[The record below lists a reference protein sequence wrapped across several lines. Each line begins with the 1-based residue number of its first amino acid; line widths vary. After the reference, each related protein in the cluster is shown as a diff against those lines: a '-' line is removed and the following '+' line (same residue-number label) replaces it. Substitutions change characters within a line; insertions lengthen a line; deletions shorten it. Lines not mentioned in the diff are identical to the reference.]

1 MFPLIVG
8 SIFIRCVALVWSIK
22 VWFRL
27 RDHRITW
34 LSAVLVCLIARQTLT
49 LFGHLGEGGEVR
61 TSILAEIF
69 ATGTSFLCLGAV
81 YGLSRMIQD
90 RDAAAEA
97 LRRSE
102 ETQRALI
109 NAMPDAMFLMNREG
123 VYLSY
128 KTPDESRL
136 IVPPATFLNRKVSEV
151 LPAEMAGKCRQAI
164 EAALSTG
171 RPQSYEY
178 DYTRG
183 NMTRRWEA
191 RVAVCG
197 RDEVLV
203 LVRDITDL
211 RRMEQALQRTTEDL
225 ERAQAV
231 AHTGSWVSD
240 VEPSGRLTWSAE
252 TSRIFGFAPG
262 EFDERVET
270 FFRHVHPDDA
280 GRVRAAANRSFA
292 TGEPYDLEH
301 RIIRRDGQVRW
312 VRERA
317 DVVCDPQGRAIRMI
331 GVVQEITDRKRTE
344 EALLASESRYRRLT
358 EHGALGVWEVD
369 AGGHTIYAN
378 PRMCALLEVDSQD
391 NLKGIDFRTF
401 FAPSSL
407 ATLAAQ
413 LERRRAGHAS
423 TYELD
428 MIGARGGRRTVLVSG
443 APMMDAS
450 ASLSSLIATFAD
462 ITEHKLAQ
470 QRLREAEQRNALL
483 LRQTPLGVI
492 IVGLDTRI
500 LEWNPSAEKIFG
512 YPADEA
518 IGRSFENLIIPE
530 SARAHVS
537 RVWSELCAGKGGT
550 RSTNE
555 NLTKS
560 GAVITCEWYNSP
572 LVDADSRVFAVACM
586 VQDVTEVHRLERELR
601 QSQKMEAIG
610 RLASG
615 VAHDFSNLLTAI
627 SGFTSLARR
636 TLSPQHPA
644 VRSLDRV
651 DEAAAQ
657 AVGVTK
663 ALLTFSRRGTTEKG
677 PVELCQIIQDAA
689 RLLRRTLPANVEL
702 RTRDEGE
709 PLWVHADTT
718 QLQQVVMNL
727 AINARDAMRKGGVIT
742 ITAHHAGPDHA
753 AVSVRD
759 EGEGMSPEV
768 QARIFEP
775 FFTTKPPGEGTGLG
789 LAISHA
795 IVKDHGGQ
803 FNVVSEPGR
812 GSTFTFT
819 LPVGSPPSAEPAQAA
834 PVISAG
840 KGESLL
846 LFSTHAFTREIM
858 SSSLKSFGYSVLQV
872 TDPALLPELAADP
885 AARLLII
892 DTDSL
897 PEPRPE
903 CLARIRA
910 AAGPLKTLLLGAVL
924 NSQGPSP
931 DTHDL
936 VLPKPFQIHEL
947 AAAVSEALT

>member
-8 SIFIRCVALVWSIK
+8 SILIRCVALTWSIK

-27 RDHRITW
+27 RDHRIIW

-49 LFGHLGEGGEVR
+49 LIGHLGDGGDVR
-61 TSILAEIF
+61 TSLLAEMF
-69 ATGTSFLCLGAV
+69 ATGTSLLCLGAV
-81 YGLSRMIQD
+81 YGLSRMIED
-90 RDAAAEA
+90 RDSTAAA

-136 IVPPATFLNRKVSEV
+136 IIPPATFLNRKVSDV
-151 LPAEMAGKCRQAI
+151 LPPEMAGQCRRAI
-164 EAALSTG
+164 EAALNTG

-178 DYTRG
+178 DYARG
-183 NMTRRWEA
+183 GMTRRWEA

-211 RRMEQALQRTTEDL
+211 RRMEQALQRSTEDL

-262 EFDERVET
+262 EFDEKVET

-280 GRVRAAANRSFA
+280 AKVRAAADRSFA

-317 DVVCDPQGRAIRMI
+317 DVVCDPHGRALRMI

-369 AGGHTIYAN
+369 AEGRTIYAN
-378 PRMCALLEVDSQD
+378 PRMCAMLEVNSQD
-391 NLKGIDFRTF
+391 DLRGLDFRTF
-401 FAPSSL
+401 FSPASL
-407 ATLAAQ
+407 VVFATE

-423 TYELD
+423 TYELEI
-428 MIGARGGRRTVLVSG
+428 IGARGGRRSVLVSG

-450 ASLSSLIATFAD
+450 AALSSLIATFAD

-470 QRLREAEQRNALL
+470 QRLRDAEQRNALL
-483 LRQTPLGVI
+483 IRQTPLGVI
-492 IVGLDTRI
+492 LIDPDTRI

-512 YPADEA
+512 YTAREA
-518 IGRSFENLIIPE
+518 VGRSFNDLIIPE
-530 SARAHVS
+530 SARAHVA
-537 RVWSELCAGKGGT
+537 RIWEDLRTNAGGA

-560 GAVITCEWYNSP
+560 GNIILCEWYNSP

-615 VAHDFSNLLTAI
+615 VAHDFSSLLTAI

-651 DEAAAQ
+651 DEAATQ

-677 PVELCQIIQDAA
+677 PVDLGQIIQDAA
-689 RLLRRTLPANVEL
+689 RLLRRTLPANIEL

-718 QLQQVVMNL
+718 QLHQVVMNL

-742 ITAHHAGPDHA
+742 LSAHAPDADHA

-759 EGEGMSPEV
+759 EGEGMTPDI
-768 QARIFEP
+768 QTRIFEP

-795 IVKDHGGQ
+795 IVKDHGGA
-803 FNVVSEPGR
+803 FTVVSEPGR

-819 LPVGSPPSAEPAQAA
+819 LPSGPAPAATPPNGTPA
-834 PVISAG
+834 VSAG

-858 SSSLKSFGYSVLQV
+858 SSSLKSFGYRVLQV
-872 TDPALLPELAADP
+872 SDPTLLHELAADP

-892 DTDSL
+892 DTDTL
-897 PEPRPE
+897 PEPRSE
-903 CLARIRA
+903 SLERARA
-910 AAGPLKTLLLGAVL
+910 AAHPLKILILGSML

-931 DTHDL
+931 DTNDL